1 MKKEITVIA
10 TIVVLGIAWWL
21 ISPLWRNISL
31 NEALPGTNQPETSGT
46 NTPKTIEN
54 TTIEAVPRT
63 IQDQLDAM
71 DEKTKEEFVK
81 KTEEMK
87 DVKMMGEEMMPADA
101 PKILSEAPMV
111 ARAHDVEGK
120 AFIVQSGNQTF
131 LRFENLKTINGPDL
145 LIYLSADLG
154 SKDFIDLGKIR
165 ATEGNV
171 NYFIPEGT
179 DLLKYRNALIWCR
192 AFSVLFSYA
201 EL

>member
-1 MKKEITVIA
+1 MKKGITVIVS
-10 TIVVLGIAWWL
+10 IIVLGIAWWL

-31 NEALPGTNQPETSGT
+31 NEDLPGTNQSTSNTAEIPED
-46 NTPKTIEN
+46 
-54 TTIEAVPRT
+54 TTIEAIPPK
-63 IQDQLDAM
+63 IEDQFEAM

-87 DVKMMGEEMMPADA
+87 DVKIMGEEMMPTDA

-120 AFIVQSGNQTF
+120 ALIVQSGNQTF

-145 LIYLSADLG
+145 FMYLSADLG

-171 NYFIPEGT
+171 NYLIPEGT
-179 DLLKYRNALIWCR
+179 DLSKYRNALIWCR